1 MSSSAQ
7 IRTAILTVLQGVS
20 GIGLVYERQRY
31 SKSSKTLMEFY
42 VQGGV
47 LQGGF
52 ISRKGFKK
60 VSPEGHTFTV
70 LTTWE
75 IDLFRAF
82 QESGDSELAFDAV
95 IDSIDEAFIADQ
107 TLGGVVAATVTEEQA
122 GIRLLTS
129 QPAMFAG
136 VLVHYAKLSLIT
148 EHDE

>member
-7 IRTAILTVLQGVS
+7 IRTAILAVLQDVE

-31 SKSSKTLMEFY
+31 SKSSKTLMEYY
-42 VQGGV
+42 VQDGV
-47 LQGGF
+47 LSGGF
-52 ISRKGFKK
+52 ISRKALKK
-60 VSPEGHTFTV
+60 ASPEQQTFIV
-70 LTTWE
+70 MTTWE

-82 QESGDSELAFDAV
+82 QESEESELAFDAL
-95 IDSIDEAFIADQ
+95 IDAIDEAFIADQ
-107 TLGGVVAATVTEEQA
+107 TLAGVVDATVTDEQA

-148 EHDE
+148 EHTE